1 MRLVLAVGLV
11 AGLLLGVPAAA
22 GPVAASCAPIVSLE
36 EALLMADT
44 VFVGS
49 VTSVEN
55 GDRWASVRVEE
66 RWKNARDLPDT
77 VQVRGGP
84 EPGTTSSVDRKFVLG
99 RHLFVVTRGPGYLE
113 DNGCSATMAWTDALA
128 ALRPAGLAA
137 DPGVVAGTQVTEFD
151 LDPYLPILALALA
164 LIVAVIAYLLILR
177 ARKRP
182 PDWMR

>member
-1 MRLVLAVGLV
+1 VLALGVTT
-11 AGLLLGVPAAA
+11 GLLLGVPAAA
-22 GPVAASCAPIVSLE
+22 NPVAASCAPIVSLE

-49 VTSVEN
+49 VTSTEN
-55 GDRWASVRVEE
+55 GGRWASVRVEE
-66 RWKNARDLPDT
+66 RWKNARDLPDN

-84 EPGTTSSVDRKFVLG
+84 EPGTTTSADRVFPLG

-113 DNGCSATMAWTDALA
+113 DNGCSATIPWTDDLA
-128 ALRPAGLAA
+128 ALRPPGLTA
-137 DPGVVAGTQVTEFD
+137 DPGVVAGTQVTEFL
-151 LDPYLPILALALA
+151 LDPYLPLLGLAFA